1 MSSSISDKDAA
12 EASSSAGTGGGGG
25 SYIKSGFIDVTNR
38 QSKEGSSAFSK
49 AFTNLK
55 KSEFYE
61 ETPPEPNT
69 TGEPKQK
76 PLIKPASKNS
86 VVVNPKQRG
95 NPILKFVRNV
105 PWEYGEIVPDYEMG
119 ANNCALFLSLRYHN
133 LNPNY
138 IHERLKQLGHQYE
151 LRVLLVLVD
160 VKEPHHELK
169 QLTKICF
176 LAEMTLMLAWSQ
188 EEAGRIIEVYK
199 IYENKP
205 PDMIMEKQDS
215 NPYSML
221 IDTLT
226 SVRSINRSDAMT
238 LLSTF
243 GSLEKIVQAT
253 EEELS
258 FCPGM
263 GPQKASKLYKVLHQK
278 FKK

>member
-1 MSSSISDKDAA
+1 MAFSDVKGTLVLRINPERMSSHL
-12 EASSSAGTGGGGG
+12 SSSSLPRGG
-25 SYIKSGFIDVTNR
+25 
-38 QSKEGSSAFSK
+38 
-49 AFTNLK
+49 
-55 KSEFYE
+55 
-61 ETPPEPNT
+61 NT
-69 TGEPKQK
+69 SL
-76 PLIKPASKNS
+76 LI
-86 VVVNPKQRG
+86 
-95 NPILKFVRNV
+95 
-105 PWEYGEIVPDYEMG
+105 
-119 ANNCALFLSLRYHN
+119 LFLSTRT
-133 LNPNY
+133 
-138 IHERLKQLGHQYE
+138 KE
-151 LRVLLVLVD
+151 LRLIFLTILDHLDTIMLLPITDHSVTRHTSDKRADSNHVTRHTGDKSADSNQCGSIAGATATLVERNRRGPKLVD

-188 EEAGRIIEVYK
+188 EEAGRMIEVYK

-221 IDTLT
+221 IDALT
-226 SVRSINRSDAMT
+226 SVRSINRTDAMT

-253 EEELS
+253 EEELA

-263 GPQKASKLYKVLHQK
+263 GPQKASKLYKVLHQN

>member
-1 MSSSISDKDAA
+1 MSSLNPGNDPQ
-12 EASSSAGTGGGGG
+12 EASTSAG
-25 SYIKSGFIDVTNR
+25 SNIKSGFIDVTKR
-38 QSKEGSSAFSK
+38 QQEKSSSTFSK

-61 ETPPEPNT
+61 EPPAEAET
-69 TGEPKQK
+69 ATEQKQK
-76 PLIKPASKNS
+76 ATNKPPSKNT

-95 NPILKFVRNV
+95 NPILKFIRNT

-119 ANNCALFLSLRYHN
+119 ATTCALFLSIRYHN

-138 IHERLKQLGHQYE
+138 IHDRLKQLGHQYE
-151 LRVLLVLVD
+151 LRVLLVQVD
-160 VKEPHHELK
+160 VKDPHHELK
-169 QLTKICF
+169 QLTKICI
-176 LAEMTLMLAWSQ
+176 LADLTLMLAWSP

-215 NPYSML
+215 NPYSMV
-221 IDTLT
+221 IDALT
-226 SVRSINRSDAMT
+226 SVRSINRTDAMT
-238 LLSTF
+238 LMSTF
-243 GSLEKIVQAT
+243 GSLEKIVEAT

-263 GPQKASKLYKVLHQK
+263 GPQKAAKLHRVLHQN

>member
-1 MSSSISDKDAA
+1 MSSNPDEDVQ
-12 EASSSAGTGGGGG
+12 EASTSTGGN
-25 SYIKSGFIDVTNR
+25 YIKSGFIDVTNR
-38 QSKEGSSAFSK
+38 QQGKDGSSAFSK

-61 ETPPEPNT
+61 ETAPEAKT
-69 TGEPKQK
+69 AATEPKQK
-76 PLIKPASKNS
+76 PLNKPASKYA

-119 ANNCALFLSLRYHN
+119 VTTCALFLSIRYHN

-138 IHERLKQLGHQYE
+138 IHERLKQLGHQYQ
-151 LRVLLVLVD
+151 LRVLLVQVD

-176 LAEMTLMLAWSQ
+176 LADLTLMLAWSQ
-188 EEAGRIIEVYK
+188 EEAGRIIEIYK

-215 NPYSML
+215 NPHSMVL
-221 IDTLT
+221 VMALEALHEEAKPLGLEVSWPKTKGQVFGGLLDETVQ
-226 SVRSINRSDAMT
+226 SVHVCSEDIEI
-238 LLSTF
+238 
-243 GSLEKIVQAT
+243 LE
-253 EEELS
+253 S
-258 FCPGM
+258 FPW
-263 GPQKASKLYKVLHQK
+263 
-278 FKK
+278 